1 METNPCGVLL
11 LDKPEGV
18 SSNRALQMV
27 RGLLGRAKGG
37 YAGTL
42 DPLATGLLPICLG
55 ESTKYLSFFS
65 EATKA
70 YEAIVQLGARSS
82 TGDLEGTLSGAP
94 ISPLTTLDAD
104 RLKHQFTGQLKQV
117 PPMYSAVKVD
127 GKRLYQ
133 LARAGE
139 EISREPRAI
148 EIFDID
154 IAILGPDR
162 LKLDVVCSKGT
173 YIRVLAEDICE
184 ASGNQGH
191 LVALRRTAMG
201 DISIKS
207 AVRFDELS
215 DMNDQDLYRVLGNVD
230 QYIDC
235 PKVSLNEEAERQFT
249 HGIPVLIA
257 EFPEMGELLR
267 IYTHDHIFLGLGV
280 AVGDGS
286 LKPKR
291 LMSQEYISNQRRLN
305 SYKD

>member
-1 METNPCGVLL
+1 METKPCGVLL

-65 EATKA
+65 EATKT

-82 TGDLEGTLSGAP
+82 TGDLEGTLASAP
-94 ISPLTTLDAD
+94 ISPLTTFDTE
-104 RLKHQFTGQLKQV
+104 RLARQFTGLLTQV

-148 EIFDID
+148 KIFRLDIT
-154 IAILGPDR
+154 ILGPDR

-201 DISIKS
+201 DVSVES
-207 AVRFDELS
+207 AVMFDELS
-215 DMNDQDLYRVLGNVD
+215 DMNNQDRYRVLGNVD
-230 QYIDC
+230 RYIDC
-235 PKVSLNEEAERQFT
+235 PKISLSEEAERQFI
-249 HGIPVLIA
+249 HGITVSIVEL
-257 EFPEMGELLR
+257 PEMSELLR
-267 IYTHDHIFLGLGV
+267 IYTHDQIFLGLGR
-280 AVGDGS
+280 ALGDGS

-291 LMSQEYISNQRRLN
+291 LMSQEYLSNQRRLN

>member
-1 METNPCGVLL
+1 METKPCGVLL

-18 SSNRALQMV
+18 SSNRVLQMV

-65 EATKA
+65 EATKT

-94 ISPLTTLDAD
+94 ISPLTTLDTD

-235 PKVSLNEEAERQFT
+235 PKVSLNEEAERQFI
-249 HGIPVLIA
+249 HGITVSIVKW
-257 EFPEMGELLR
+257 PEMSELLK
-267 IYTHDHIFLGLGV
+267 IYTHDQIFLGLGV
-280 AVGDGS
+280 VLGDGS

-291 LMSQEYISNQRRLN
+291 LMSQEYISRQRRLN

>member
-1 METNPCGVLL
+1 METKPCGVLL

-70 YEAIVQLGARSS
+70 YEAIVRLGARSS
-82 TGDLEGTLSGAP
+82 TGDLEGTLTSAP
-94 ISPLTTLDAD
+94 ISPLTTFDTE
-104 RLKHQFTGQLKQV
+104 RLTRRFTGQLKQV

-133 LARAGE
+133 LARVGE
-139 EISREPRAI
+139 EISRAPRAI
-148 EIFDID
+148 EIFHLD

-173 YIRVLAEDICE
+173 YIRALAEDICE

-201 DISIKS
+201 DVSVES
-207 AVRFDELS
+207 AVMFDELS
-215 DMNDQDLYRVLGNVD
+215 DMNNQDRYRVLGNVD
-230 QYIDC
+230 QYIDF
-235 PKVSLNEEAERQFT
+235 PKVSLNEEAERRFI
-249 HGIPVLIA
+249 HGITVFIA
-257 EFPEMGELLR
+257 ELPEMGELLR
-267 IYTHDHIFLGLGV
+267 IYTHDHIFLGLGR
-280 AVGDGS
+280 AMGGGS

-291 LMSQEYISNQRRLN
+291 LMSQEYLSNQRRLN

>member
-1 METNPCGVLL
+1 METKPCGVLL
-11 LDKPEGV
+11 LDKPKGV

-42 DPLATGLLPICLG
+42 DPLATGLLPICIG

-70 YEAIVQLGARSS
+70 YEAIIQLGARSS
-82 TGDLEGTLSGAP
+82 TGDLEGTLSSAP
-94 ISPLTTLDAD
+94 ISPLTTLDVD
-104 RLKHQFTGQLKQV
+104 RLKHQFTGKLKQV

-139 EISREPRAI
+139 EISREARAI
-148 EIFDID
+148 QIFKLD
-154 IAILGPDR
+154 IATLGPDR
-162 LKLDVVCSKGT
+162 LKLEVVCSKGT
-173 YIRVLAEDICE
+173 YIRTLAEDICE

-191 LVALRRTAMG
+191 LVELRRTAMG
-201 DISIKS
+201 DTWVKS
-207 AVRFDELS
+207 AIMFDELS
-215 DMNDQDLYRVLGNVD
+215 DMKDQDRYRILGNVD

-235 PKVSLNEEAERQFT
+235 PKVSLSEEAERQFI
-249 HGIPVLIA
+249 HGITVSIA
-257 EFPEMGELLR
+257 ELPEMTKLLR
-267 IYTHDHIFLGLGV
+267 IYTHDQIFLGLGV
-280 AVGDGS
+280 ALGDGL

-291 LMSQEYISNQRRLN
+291 LMSQEYLSSQRDPT

>member
-1 METNPCGVLL
+1 
-11 LDKPEGV
+11 
-18 SSNRALQMV
+18 MV

-65 EATKA
+65 EATKT

-94 ISPLTTLDAD
+94 ISPLTTLDTD

-215 DMNDQDLYRVLGNVD
+215 DMNDQDRYRVLGSVD
-230 QYIDC
+230 RYIDC
-235 PKVSLNEEAERQFT
+235 PKVSLNEEAERQFI
-249 HGIPVLIA
+249 HGITVSIVKW
-257 EFPEMGELLR
+257 PEMSELLK
-267 IYTHDHIFLGLGV
+267 IYTHDQIFLGLGV
-280 AVGDGS
+280 VLGDGS

-291 LMSQEYISNQRRLN
+291 LMSQEYISRQRRLN